1 MTFTIDTDNN
11 ITALETAP
19 AEQDGLVAFATEK
32 EFTKATAEWPISRLV
47 ETWNSFAGVAPFDD
61 LKSVKK
67 FENRNKAMKRI
78 WAAIQRLAKA
88 IAPHPPQTAAG
99 QAPAAALATPKK
111 ASKTKA
117 AKSQRAPKPV
127 GESKTPR
134 EGTAKAKVIAMIQ
147 RKGGASLESI
157 MKETGWQAHTVRG
170 FMSTLTAKT
179 GVAFT
184 STRRES
190 DKARVYEAK

>member
-11 ITALETAP
+11 ITALEAAP
-19 AEQDGLVAFATEK
+19 AAQDGLVAFATEK
-32 EFTKATAEWPISRLV
+32 EFTKVTAEWPISRLV

-67 FENRNKAMKRI
+67 FENRSKATKRI

-88 IAPHPPQTAAG
+88 IAPHPAQTAG
-99 QAPAAALATPKK
+99 QAPAAIAAPKK
-111 ASKTKA
+111 ASKTKVA
-117 AKSQRAPKPV
+117 RSKNTPESA
-127 GESKTPR
+127 GEAKTPR

-147 RKGGASLESI
+147 RKGGASLEEI
-157 MKETGWQAHTVRG
+157 MKTTKWQAHTTRG

-184 STRRES
+184 SVRRES
-190 DKARVYEAK
+190 DKARVYEAVR

>member
-19 AEQDGLVAFATEK
+19 AAQDGLVAFATEK
-32 EFTKATAEWPISRLV
+32 EFTTATAEWPISRLV

-67 FENRNKAMKRI
+67 FENRIKATKRI

-88 IAPHPPQTAAG
+88 IAPHPPQTVAG
-99 QAPAAALATPKK
+99 QAPAAAPKK
-111 ASKTKA
+111 PLKTKA
-117 AKSQRAPKPV
+117 AKSQKAPKPA

-157 MKETGWQAHTVRG
+157 MKETGWQAHYADVQIMPTCVG
-170 FMSTLTAKT
+170 NPACGAVIAAM
-179 GVAFT
+179 
-184 STRRES
+184 ES
-190 DKARVYEAK
+190 A

>member
-19 AEQDGLVAFATEK
+19 AAQDGLVAFATEK

-47 ETWNSFAGVAPFDD
+47 EAWNSFAGVAPFDD

-67 FENRNKAMKRI
+67 FENRGKATKRI
-78 WAAIQRLAKA
+78 WAAIQRLGRA
-88 IAPHPPQTAAG
+88 IAPHTPQTTAG
-99 QAPAAALATPKK
+99 QAPAAAPKK
-111 ASKTKA
+111 ASKTQAAQSQKA
-117 AKSQRAPKPV
+117 PEPAS
-127 GESKTPR
+127 ESKIPR

-157 MKETGWQAHTVRG
+157 QKETGWQAHTVRG

-190 DKARVYEAK
+190 DKARVYEAVR